1 MGPAPEFGNRTGPGP
16 AHSLKPTSP
25 LLGLAHPLLSAQPPY
40 LYLGENGGGGE
51 AGATVALSTFG
62 QWQGKGRSGRT
73 CPQQADSGP
82 LCAWSY
88 LHLPQS
94 TFPAPMEKLRSR
106 GAPPTLSPGFW
117 AISFTSNSLLFITK
131 HRKLVGRPDFSSA
144 CLREDALC
152 GSGPLP
158 HPGPQT
164 HRLEEHGEEIDHGLH
179 VEPPLGS
186 DADSGEEGQAAEGR
200 QEKFGYE
207 RPHGQGRK
215 GGCWP
220 PGSPKREGLL
230 PSVGAPMAAVV

>member
-1 MGPAPEFGNRTGPGP
+1 MELDSPRPCTFPKAPY
-16 AHSLKPTSP
+16 P

-40 LYLGENGGGGE
+40 SYLWENGGGGE

-62 QWQGKGRSGRT
+62 QWQGKGCPGRT

-82 LCAWSY
+82 LWAWSH
-88 LHLPQS
+88 LHLSQS

-117 AISFTSNSLLFITK
+117 ALSFTSNSLLFITK
-131 HRKLVGRPDFSSA
+131 HRKVVGRPAFSSA
-144 CLREDALC
+144 CLREGALC
-152 GSGPLP
+152 RSGPLP
-158 HPGPQT
+158 HHGPQT

-186 DADSGEEGQAAEGR
+186 DADGGEEGQAAEGR

-207 RPHGQGRK
+207 CPHGRGRK

-230 PSVGAPMAAVV
+230 LSAGAPMAAVV